1 MGIAFSPINDT
12 LALSVGLDKKF
23 FCCDT
28 KTKKQIMSI
37 QAEAPLT
44 SADFDHDG
52 ISIAVGTSRG
62 RLLIYDLRS
71 PKTPVHNIAAHNS
84 SVTSVVYKPKQTT
97 TSHNPTTSGV
107 SSASKSRSSRLSHQ
121 KSVPSLKTVK
131 EEGKENSDPAMT
143 EEKEEESFTKADE
156 KMFSSV
162 RDESIF
168 PSSSNRRES
177 LSSMLFSP
185 LRDSDSSFSSNIGAG
200 SVSRDLE
207 SRTSQLRQEI

>member
-1 MGIAFSPINDT
+1 
-12 LALSVGLDKKF
+12 
-23 FCCDT
+23 
-28 KTKKQIMSI
+28 MSI

-131 EEGKENSDPAMT
+131 EEGKENSDPALT

-185 LRDSDSSFSSNIGAG
+185 LRDSDSSFSSNIGGG
-200 SVSRDLE
+200 SVSRDFE